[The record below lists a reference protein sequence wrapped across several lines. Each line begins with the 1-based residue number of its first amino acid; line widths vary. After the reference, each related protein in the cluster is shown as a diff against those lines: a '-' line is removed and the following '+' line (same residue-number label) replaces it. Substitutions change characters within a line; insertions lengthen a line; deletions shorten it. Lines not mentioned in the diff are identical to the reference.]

1 MTTHGEAPKPGG
13 MRPRH
18 EPQSRPDGP
27 SLALVRAQALLASL
41 APGGGVT
48 PIAHGVDIVDT
59 TVPVP
64 MLNGLVLTAAG
75 HDRAGLD
82 RALAAAAERLPAWSM
97 QVVGHEPTGTERS
110 AAAGHGLRELR
121 FPTMI
126 RPLADLPDAD
136 GIMPSATFRTVRTPE
151 DRAAFVRALGESFGA
166 DASLGEPFVTDAVLA
181 HPGITVYIAMVDGQ
195 VAGTGI
201 TMLDDKGWLGV
212 YSGGTVPAFRRRG
225 LGRALLLHRLT
236 EGRRAGAHTA
246 YLQSSEMGRPLH
258 EKLGFLDGDDD
269 VIYFTH

>member
-1 MTTHGEAPKPGG
+1 MTAHGEAPKPGG

-18 EPQSRPDGP
+18 ELQSRPDGP

-64 MLNGLVLTAAG
+64 MLNGLVLTAAR
-75 HDRAGLD
+75 HDRVGLD
-82 RALAAAAERLPAWSM
+82 RALAAAERLPAWSM

-110 AAAGHGLRELR
+110 AAAGRGLRELR

-126 RPLADLPDAD
+126 RPLADLPDED
-136 GIMPSATFRTVRTPE
+136 GIMPSVTFRTVRTPE

-166 DASLGEPFVTDAVLA
+166 DASLGEPFVTNAVLA
-181 HPGITVYIAMVDGQ
+181 HPGITVYIAVVDGQ
-195 VAGTGI
+195 VAATGI
-201 TMLDDKGWLGV
+201 TMLDDQGWLGV
-212 YSGGTVPAFRRRG
+212 YSGGTIPAFRRRG

-258 EKLGFLDGDDD
+258 EALGFLDGDDD
-269 VIYFTH
+269 IIYFTH